1 MYDTE
6 RVRAL
11 NDAFRRTLKG
21 GRVVVTR
28 GVMAQPDLPGIL
40 RRVQE
45 FSDFDSG
52 NDPYGEHD
60 FGAFKIDE
68 LTLFW
73 KIDYY
78 DPDLQ
83 MGSPDPADEAATAR
97 VMTVMLGSDY

>member
-28 GVMAQPDLPGIL
+28 GVMALPDVPSIL

-45 FSDFDSG
+45 FSDFDPD
-52 NDPYGEHD
+52 NDPHHEHD
-60 FGAFKIDE
+60 FGAFKIGD
-68 LTLFW
+68 LQLFW
-73 KIDYY
+73 KVDYY
-78 DPDLQ
+78 DPDLR

-97 VMTVMLGSDY
+97 VMTVMLASEY